1 LKGENIMKLWVFIFS
16 AVCLL
21 PTHLSAQHA
30 APAVAVAPP
39 NKDVVAVQAVISQI
53 RDALVRV
60 QKTLKGKQLP
70 PLASIDLTL
79 KTVVQKQA
87 GGTFKLWII
96 SFGATRE
103 NDQTQSVQIH
113 LTPPSPDNPTKVGAA
128 SLTDAL
134 ESAIVNAAEAAQQS
148 GTDEYPL
155 LFSGLT
161 VELDFT
167 VQTTGNGSVSIPV
180 ITPITVDLSGKVSKN
195 ATQTVKIIFQ
205 DPKAKTAK
213 GK

>member
-1 LKGENIMKLWVFIFS
+1 MKGESVNKLCVFIFF

-21 PTHLSAQHA
+21 PTSLPAQNA
-30 APAVAVAPP
+30 APPAAVTPP
-39 NKDVVAVQAVISQI
+39 NKDVVAVQAVIAQI
-53 RDALVRV
+53 RDALVRA

-79 KTVVQKQA
+79 KTVVLKEA

-148 GTDEYPL
+148 GTDQYPL

-161 VELDFT
+161 LELDFT
-167 VQTTGNGSVSIPV
+167 VQTAGNGSVSIPV

-195 ATQTVKIIFQ
+195 ATQTIKVVFQ
-205 DPKAKTAK
+205 DPKTNNQKQQ
-213 GK
+213 